1 VKFFDKLNTPRV
13 VVAVLVLFVLVDG
26 LLFFRHQRLEST
38 TTEPEA
44 VSSSALASKEE
55 ATTAQESTTPS
66 AASKQGA
73 SSTAGD
79 GTTSPT
85 ASTTGES
92 GVLRV
97 TLTVVDT
104 PSWLTVREDG
114 LPVLS
119 ELADPGFS
127 QEFDADREV
136 SVDAG
141 NGGAVQATVD
151 GQDEGRL
158 ASTPEVTSR
167 TFTR

>member
-1 VKFFDKLNTPRV
+1 M
-13 VVAVLVLFVLVDG
+13 LVLFVLVDG
-26 LLFFRHQRLEST
+26 LLFFRHQRLKST

-44 VSSSALASKEE
+44 VAVSPSTLAPKEE
-55 ATTAQESTTPS
+55 ATTSGESTTPS
-66 AASKQGA
+66 TASKQGA
-73 SSTAGD
+73 NGTPTE

-85 ASTTGES
+85 TGES
-92 GVLRV
+92 DVLRV
-97 TLTVVDT
+97 TLAVVDA

-114 LPVLS
+114 LLVLS
-119 ELADPGFS
+119 ELVDPGFS

-151 GQDEGRL
+151 GQDAGRL
-158 ASTPEVTSR
+158 APTPEVTSR